1 MVGGLTLPFENLR
14 VLSNVEGLTG
24 LSGSKGYRTMNG
36 GRGFRRMMMRQEL
49 MELYEKYFGGS
60 LDRREFLKKLALIAG
75 GTAAAN
81 ALPLLL
87 ERSSAM
93 AQITAK
99 DDARLIIENIKY
111 AGETGEVRAY
121 FARPKGDTKM
131 PGVVVIHENRGLN
144 GHIEDVTRRV
154 ALEGFLALAPDALS
168 PLGGTPEDSEK
179 APALI
184 AQLDR
189 EKTIKNYLAAVR
201 YLKTYPLST
210 GKVGVVGFCW
220 GGGMANQVA
229 VHSPDLVAAVPYYGA
244 APAIEDVPKIKASLL
259 LHYAGTDERINS
271 GIPAFE
277 AALKAASVD
286 YKIYMY
292 EGAQHAFNNDT
303 NPARYNKEAAQL
315 AWQRTIAF
323 LIKKLNT

>member
-1 MVGGLTLPFENLR
+1 
-14 VLSNVEGLTG
+14 
-24 LSGSKGYRTMNG
+24 
-36 GRGFRRMMMRQEL
+36 MMMREEL
-49 MELYEKYFGGS
+49 MELCEKYSGGS
-60 LDRREFLKKLALIAG
+60 LDRREFLKKLALVAG

-99 DDARLIIENIKY
+99 DDARLIVENIKF

-121 FARPKGDTKM
+121 FARPKGDTKR

-144 GHIEDVTRRV
+144 AHIEDVTRRI

-168 PLGGTPEDSEK
+168 PLGGTPEDSER

-184 AQLDR
+184 GQLDR

-229 VHSPDLVAAVPYYGA
+229 VHSPDVAAVVPYYGA
-244 APAIEDVPKIKASLL
+244 APATEDVPKIKASLL
-259 LHYAGTDERINS
+259 LHYAGMDERINA

-286 YKIYMY
+286 YKMYIY

-323 LIKKLNT
+323 LKEKLKT

>member
-1 MVGGLTLPFENLR
+1 MHREIVD
-14 VLSNVEGLTG
+14 
-24 LSGSKGYRTMNG
+24 
-36 GRGFRRMMMRQEL
+36 
-49 MELYEKYFGGS
+49 LYEKYSQGS
-60 LDRREFLKKLALIAG
+60 LDRRDFLKRLALVAG
-75 GTAAAN
+75 GTAAAS
-81 ALPLLL
+81 ALMPML
-87 ERSSAM
+87 ENSAR

-99 DDARLIIENIKY
+99 DDARLVVESVKY
-111 AGETGEVRAY
+111 PGETGEVRAY
-121 FARPKGDTKM
+121 FARPKGDTKL

-144 GHIEDVTRRV
+144 AHIEDVTRRM

-184 AQLDR
+184 GQLDK
-189 EKTIKNYLAAVR
+189 EKTTKNFVAAVK
-201 YLKTYPLST
+201 YLKTHPLST

-220 GGGMANQVA
+220 GGAMANQVA

-244 APAIEDVPKIKASLL
+244 APASEDVPKIKASLL
-259 LHYAGTDERINS
+259 LHYAGMDERINA

-286 YKIYMY
+286 YKIYVY

-303 NPARYNKEAAQL
+303 TPARYNKDAAQL
-315 AWQRTIAF
+315 AWQRTISF
-323 LIKKLNT
+323 LKEKLKT

>member
-1 MVGGLTLPFENLR
+1 VDFIETIEG
-14 VLSNVEGLTG
+14 SN
-24 LSGSKGYRTMNG
+24 
-36 GRGFRRMMMRQEL
+36 RRMIMRQEFF
-49 MELYEKYFGGS
+49 ELYEQYSQGV
-60 LDRREFLKKLALIAG
+60 LDRREFFKKLAIVAG
-75 GTAAAN
+75 GTAAAT
-81 ALPLLL
+81 ALPVLV

-99 DDARLIIENIKY
+99 DDARLKIGNIKY
-111 AGETGEVRAY
+111 AGETGEVQAY
-121 FARPKGDTKM
+121 FVRPKGDTKH

-144 GHIEDVTRRV
+144 AHIEDVTRRI

-184 AQLDR
+184 GQLDR
-189 EKTIKNYLAAVR
+189 EKTTKNYLAAVK

-229 VHSPDLVAAVPYYGA
+229 VQSQDVVAVVPYYGA
-244 APAIEDVPKIKASLL
+244 VPAPKDVPKIKASML
-259 LHYAGTDERINS
+259 LHYAGLDERINS
-271 GIPAFE
+271 GIPDFE
-277 AALKAASVD
+277 AALKSASVD
-286 YKIYMY
+286 YKIYIY

-315 AWQRTIAF
+315 AWQRTITF
-323 LIKKLNT
+323 LKEKLKT